1 MGFGVAIQMDPIEY
15 IDINGDSSFA
25 MALEATRRGHTLYHY
40 QPKDLS
46 FHDRKVLAR
55 VRALDVRRGG

>member
-40 QPKDLS
+40 QPKRS
-46 FHDRKVLAR
+46 QFP
-55 VRALDVRRGG
+55 